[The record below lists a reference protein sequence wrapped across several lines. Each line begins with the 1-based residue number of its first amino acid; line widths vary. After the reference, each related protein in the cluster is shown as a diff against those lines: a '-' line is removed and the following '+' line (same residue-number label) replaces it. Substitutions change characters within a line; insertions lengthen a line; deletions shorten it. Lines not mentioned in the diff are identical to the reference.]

1 MSLLLLAAR
10 PFFSSMSSLIVL
22 TRNREMQRAEEIRA
36 TTAAG
41 TVFQN
46 RQKPEVGHPLLFGIN
61 RIL

>member
-1 MSLLLLAAR
+1 
-10 PFFSSMSSLIVL
+10 MSSLIVL